1 MGVIILMNRVK
12 ITNVHLV
19 YYIVFVCILGSGLE
33 STSRILNVY
42 SLPILVTLE
51 APMRGPVIYIVR
63 DYHDATGTHMGV
75 MITLTSVGSVRAQ
88 FLLVLAVA
96 NIVLLI
102 VINALFMTIK
112 IMEKDTAMEI
122 ANGIVLFYFLGVSIV
137 RISINK

>member
-1 MGVIILMNRVK
+1 
-12 ITNVHLV
+12 
-19 YYIVFVCILGSGLE
+19 
-33 STSRILNVY
+33 
-42 SLPILVTLE
+42 
-51 APMRGPVIYIVR
+51 MRGPVIYIVR